1 MMDRH
6 LWELLNDQFNKELY
20 SAYLYMDFADYYH
33 ARGLHGFGNWYD
45 VQVQEE
51 RDHAMLIRA
60 WMLKRGETIELL
72 PIAKPD
78 KTITGN
84 ADPLH
89 FALAHEQYVTG
100 LIHTLHAAAEAAGD
114 ADTAAFLNWFV
125 NEQVEEEENATTMIT
140 HYDRAVAADSLEL
153 LDITL
158 KHRRWKAPSLTVDV
172 Y

>member
-6 LWELLNDQFNKELY
+6 LRELLNDQFNKELY

-33 ARGLHGFGNWYD
+33 NRGLHGFGNWYD

-51 RDHAMLIRA
+51 RDHAMLMRA

-78 KTITGN
+78 KTITDD

-100 LIHTLHAAAEAAGD
+100 LIHTSRCHRGGRGHRQRRILKR
-114 ADTAAFLNWFV
+114 FSKSRSRK
-125 NEQVEEEENATTMIT
+125 ENAT
-140 HYDRAVAADSLEL
+140 R
-153 LDITL
+153 
-158 KHRRWKAPSLTVDV
+158 
-172 Y
+172 